1 MKNDDFWKSQF
12 AKHDVSGTG
21 NPPITPAPP
30 KPPANPISV
39 EAKAVSAT
47 EEPSTSGIAKTLPT
61 PGFEKPEPLALSRFP
76 AKTKTQWEQWLL
88 NQKAKPVKK

>member
-12 AKHDVSGTG
+12 IKHDAVPSTG
-21 NPPITPAPP
+21 KLQITPTPS
-30 KPPANPISV
+30 KPASNSASV
-39 EAKAVSAT
+39 ETK
-47 EEPSTSGIAKTLPT
+47 EEPMLLVP
-61 PGFEKPEPLALSRFP
+61 SRFP